1 MEFSLLK
8 EKSVVFQGADPYDVS
23 GYVNQHVGSHS
34 IRLSQTSHP
43 AADLSHRKFGDL
55 DLCRISYGGTVRV
68 TSEALET
75 IYHLQ
80 ILLKGHCLWRGAR
93 GQEHHFVPG
102 ELLLINPDDPVD
114 LTYSQDCEKFIV
126 KMPGSL
132 LEAACAENHWHW
144 PGEGIRFTASRH
156 SLQEIGGLLNLL
168 GLVCEEAES
177 GIAPPRL
184 QEHYGRIIAN
194 KLLCLQNNV
203 RREQP
208 GGASAIFERVVHF
221 IEENLKQDITLEQ
234 LAGLVNV
241 SPRSL
246 YALFEKHARTTPRHY
261 VRQKKLERIN
271 ASLRDPSA
279 PVRNITEVA
288 LDYGF
293 LHLGRFSESYR
304 NAFGEL
310 PSDTLKRRAC

>member
-1 MEFSLLK
+1 MAFSLLR
-8 EKSVVFQGADPYDVS
+8 EKSLVFREADPYDVS

-34 IRLSQTSHP
+34 ICLSPTSHP
-43 AADLSHRKFGDL
+43 RAELSHRKFGDL

-75 IYHLQ
+75 LYHLQ

-102 ELLLINPDDPVD
+102 ELLLINPDEPVD

-126 KMPGSL
+126 KLPGSL

-203 RREQP
+203 CRERAVGP
-208 GGASAIFERVVHF
+208 SATFERIAHF
-221 IEENLKQDITLEQ
+221 IEENLKQDITLDQ
-234 LAGLVNV
+234 LAGLANI

-246 YALFEKHARTTPRHY
+246 YALFRKHARTSPKHY
-261 VRQKKLERIN
+261 VRQKRLERIN
-271 ASLRDPSA
+271 ASLRDPA
-279 PVRNITEVA
+279 VPVRNITEVA

-304 NAFGEL
+304 NVFGEQ
-310 PSDTLKRRAC
+310 PSDTLKRRAR